1 MINIMKQLKLF
12 SLFFIVACLLFSCNG
27 NQNAANVKDSSA
39 SATTTSGESTT
50 ANGSGDGSFSYKI
63 DGQTVSGSGTDDL
76 NHFNRVFK
84 KDTGNRISFT
94 LMNLD
99 HSDKKPLELDL
110 QIANKGTTVVTID
123 DNDRLSSGN
132 NVTNFFTLRVSTL
145 YGGSPNYD
153 LDSTVTVTIT
163 SDNSSRVTGTFS
175 GSLKSDAN
183 KKVLLT
189 DGTFDLPY
197 WQKK

>member
-1 MINIMKQLKLF
+1 MKRLKLF
-12 SLFFIVACLLFSCNG
+12 YSIFIVTGLLFSCNG
-27 NQNAANVKDSSA
+27 NHSAANGKDSSA
-39 SATTTSGESTT
+39 STTVSSNKSTT
-50 ANGSGDGSFSYKI
+50 ANESGDGSFSYKI
-63 DGQTVSGSGTDDL
+63 DGQTVSGSGTDDM

-99 HSDKKPLELDL
+99 PADKKPLELDL
-110 QIANKGTTVVTID
+110 QVANKGTTIVTID

-153 LDSTVTVTIT
+153 LDSTVTVIIT

-183 KKVLLT
+183 KKVQLT